1 MTPQESNQPSES
13 ESEQPPACPKC
24 GKPLVNVI
32 HTADFGQTYSWR
44 DGAYR
49 VAGPE
54 ELDNLGLEC
63 FGCSTNVA
71 GVASVFFSDHQ
82 AQAPEPKDAG
92 VAHAPWTVDGE
103 GHVSDA
109 HGLVFAK
116 VWGGTG
122 MGEDVE
128 VATGRLVAA
137 APDLIAA
144 LKDLVEKHDED
155 PPHLTAEE
163 WDAARKAIAKAE
175 GR

>member
-1 MTPQESNQPSES
+1 MTPQESNQSSES
-13 ESEQPPACPKC
+13 ESEQPPPCPKC
-24 GKPLVNVI
+24 GKPLIDVI

-44 DGAYR
+44 DTVYR

-63 FGCSTNVA
+63 FRCNGDA
-71 GVASVFFSDHQ
+71 GSEAVFFSDHQ

-103 GHVSDA
+103 GHVRDA
-109 HGLVFAK
+109 HDLIFAK

-137 APDLIAA
+137 APDLLEA
-144 LKDLVEKHDED
+144 LKLCQV
-155 PPHLTAEE
+155 
-163 WDAARKAIAKAE
+163 RVFMAE
-175 GR
+175 GSENEAYQKASAAITKAQGRR